1 MSELQN
7 AILLSKSLNEE
18 CENLRYKLSMR
29 QDKNAE
35 LALINNL
42 EDSVKEKKK
51 VINQLENILYQS
63 RLSYDKLMEQVKLMD
78 GKIQVVILTYNI

>member
-1 MSELQN
+1 
-7 AILLSKSLNEE
+7 
-18 CENLRYKLSMR
+18 MR